1 MATLQENQYLERADY
16 SWSEDSIRFINTPS
30 VFGRQTFFYVQ
41 EAGHFKTHA
50 PYFTERA
57 NLKSY
62 LLIFTLAGKGRL
74 KAHGQEFTLLPHSIA
89 YIDCMAHHYYECL
102 KNSQWEFL
110 WLHFYGPA
118 AAGYYTEFFKNG
130 FHIIQASDPFATES
144 TLRRILSRAIKK
156 DLHSEI
162 LISKLITDIL
172 TQLLIE
178 NSTMQLELGPMPAL
192 IQNAVK
198 EIEKHFQEELTLD
211 RLADSLFVSKYYL
224 TREFK
229 RYVGTSPNEY
239 LIVTRLNH
247 AKELL
252 KYSALSVE
260 DICSRSGFHYTSY
273 FITQFKKHEN
283 CTPLQYRKEWIS
295 EKKQRP

>member
-1 MATLQENQYLERADY
+1 MSIYIFICFRFLY
-16 SWSEDSIRFINTPS
+16 SFHK
-30 VFGRQTFFYVQ
+30 FFYVQ

-62 LLIFTLAGKGRL
+62 LLIFTLSGKGLL
-74 KAHGQEFTLLPHSIA
+74 KTQGKEYILSPHSIA
-89 YIDCMAHHYYECL
+89 YIDCMTHHYYECL
-102 KNSQWEFL
+102 KNNTWEFL
-110 WLHFYGPA
+110 WIHFYGPSA
-118 AAGYYTEFFKNG
+118 TGYYNEFFKNG
-130 FHIIQASDPFATES
+130 FHIVPASNPLNVEN
-144 TLRRILSRAIKK
+144 TLRLILTRAVKK

-172 TQLLIE
+172 TQILIE
-178 NSTMQLELGPMPAL
+178 NSTAQLELGPMPTL
-192 IQNAVK
+192 IQKAVK
-198 EIEKHFQEELTLD
+198 EIEKHFQEEWTLD
-211 RLADSLFVSKYYL
+211 HLADSLFVSKYYL
-224 TREFK
+224 SREFK
-229 RYVGTSPNEY
+229 RYMGTSPNKY

-252 KYSALSVE
+252 KYSDLPIE
-260 DICSRSGFHYTSY
+260 DICLKSGFHYTSY

-295 EKKQRP
+295 EKRQKS